1 MVLDFLKY
9 GVKIEVMIKRAIF
22 NAIEKHLIEPEMTVL
37 IGPRQVGKTYLMQLL
52 QDHLKSKEE
61 KTVFL
66 NLDVDDHKQFFLSQS
81 ALINY
86 IRLQVGETRAYV
98 FIDEIQRKEDAG
110 LFLKG
115 IYDMNLPYKFII
127 SGSGSLDLK
136 AKIKESMAGRKQ
148 IFYIDPVSFEEFV
161 NYKTEYK
168 YENKLDD
175 FFSIEAN
182 RTQAL
187 LEEYMMFGGYP
198 RIVIAETSE
207 KKKSEMD
214 EIYRS
219 YIERD
224 ITDLLGVEKPDAFT
238 NLLKIIAS
246 QIGSLVNITELSST
260 IGISDKTIQ
269 HYLWYLEETFI
280 IKKVTPYYR
289 NIRSEITK
297 TPIYYFYD
305 TGVRNYLLGL
315 FGVPLIPSALSGHL
329 FENVI
334 FNMLRQHTHFA
345 STRIHFWRTTDNAEV
360 DFVISTGLTIIPVE
374 TKYTKLQS
382 TQTTRS
388 FKSFLDKYKPKKAYV
403 VHLGEKLGETFHTTK
418 ISFLPYFEITDIIK

>member
-1 MVLDFLKY
+1 
-9 GVKIEVMIKRAIF
+9 MIKRAIF
-22 NAIEKHLIEPEMTVL
+22 HSIEKHLAEPEMTVL

-52 QDHLKSKEE
+52 EDHLKVRGE

-66 NLDVDDHKQFFLSQS
+66 NLDVEDNKQFFVSQT

-86 IRLQVGETRAYV
+86 IRLQVGSSRAFV

-161 NYKTEYK
+161 HYKTAYK
-168 YENKLDD
+168 YEDKLPD
-175 FFSIEAN
+175 FFSIEST
-182 RTQAL
+182 RTQHL

-198 RIVIAETSE
+198 RIVLSETLE

-219 YIERD
+219 YINRD
-224 ITDLLGVEKPDAFT
+224 ITDLLKVEKPDAFT
-238 NLLKIIAS
+238 NLLKVIAS
-246 QIGSLVNITELSST
+246 QIGSLVNVTELSRT

-289 NIRSEITK
+289 NVRSEITK
-297 TPIYYFYD
+297 TPLYYFYD

-315 FGVPLIPSALSGHL
+315 FGVPTIPPALGGHL

-334 FNMLRQHTHFA
+334 FNMLRHHIHFA

-360 DFVISTGLTIIPVE
+360 DFVINAGLEVIPIE
-374 TKYTKLQS
+374 AKYTKLQAAL
-382 TQTTRS
+382 TTRS
-388 FKSFLDKYKPKKAYV
+388 FKSFLDKYKPKRGYII
-403 VHLGEKLGETFHTTK
+403 HLGKKLEDTFQNTK
-418 ISFLPYFEITDIIK
+418 ISFLPFYESVNITKDLQ

>member
-1 MVLDFLKY
+1 
-9 GVKIEVMIKRAIF
+9 MIKRAIF

-52 QDHLKSKEE
+52 QDHLKAKEE
-61 KTVFL
+61 KTVYL
-66 NLDVDDHKQFFLSQS
+66 NLDVDDHKQFFVSQS

-115 IYDMNLPYKFII
+115 IYDTTLPYKFII

-168 YENKLDD
+168 YEDRLHD
-175 FFSIEAN
+175 FFSIETN
-182 RTQAL
+182 RTQNL

-198 RIVIAETSE
+198 RIVLAETIE
-207 KKKSEMD
+207 KKKNEMD

-297 TPIYYFYD
+297 TPLYYFYD

-315 FGVPLIPSALSGHL
+315 FGVPSIPPALSGHL

-334 FNMLRQHTHFA
+334 FNMIRQHTHFA

-360 DFVISTGLTIIPVE
+360 DFVVSTGLNIIPIEV
-374 TKYTKLQS
+374 KYAKLQS
-382 TQTTRS
+382 QQTTRS
-388 FKSFLDKYKPKKAYV
+388 FKSFLDKYKPKRAYV
-403 VHLGEKLGETFHTTK
+403 VHLGEKLEDTFDSTK
-418 ISFLPYFEITDIIK
+418 ISFLPYYESMRITKDLPWS

>member
-1 MVLDFLKY
+1 
-9 GVKIEVMIKRAIF
+9 MIKRAIF
-22 NAIEKHLIEPEMTVL
+22 SSIERHLAEPEMTVL

-52 QDHLKSKEE
+52 HDHLQARGE

-66 NLDVDDHKQFFLSQS
+66 NLDVEDHKQFFASQTT
-81 ALINY
+81 LINY
-86 IRLQVGETRAYV
+86 LRLQVGETHAFV

-115 IYDMNLPYKFII
+115 IFDLHLPYKFIV

-148 IFYIDPVSFEEFV
+148 IFNIDPISFEEFV
-161 NYKTEYK
+161 NYKTDYK
-168 YENKLDD
+168 YENRLLD
-175 FFSIEAN
+175 FFTIDTRNEQN
-182 RTQAL
+182 L
-187 LEEYMMFGGYP
+187 LEEYLMFGGYP
-198 RIVIAETSE
+198 RIVLAETIE
-207 KKKSEMD
+207 KKKTEMD

-238 NLLKIIAS
+238 NLLKIMAS
-246 QIGSLVNITELSST
+246 QIGSLVNITELSAT
-260 IGISDKTIQ
+260 IGIADKTIQ

-280 IKKVTPYYR
+280 LKKVTPYFR

-297 TPIYYFYD
+297 SPMYYFYD
-305 TGVRNYLLGL
+305 SGVRNYLLGL
-315 FGVPLIPSALSGHL
+315 FGVPSIPPTLSGHL

-334 FNMLRQHTHFA
+334 FNTLRQQTHSA

-360 DFVISTGLTIIPVE
+360 DFVISTGLEVVPIE
-374 TKYTKLQS
+374 AKYTKLPS
-382 TQTTRS
+382 AQTTRS
-388 FKSFLDKYKPKKAYV
+388 FKSFLDKYVPKRAYV
-403 VHLGEKLGETFHTTK
+403 VHLGEKFEDTFNTTK
-418 ISFLPYFEITDIIK
+418 ISFLPFYDCQKITKNLP

>member
-1 MVLDFLKY
+1 
-9 GVKIEVMIKRAIF
+9 MIKRAIF
-22 NAIEKHLIEPEMTVL
+22 NAIEKHLIEPEMTIL

-52 QDHLKSKEE
+52 QDHLKAKEE
-61 KTVFL
+61 KTVYL
-66 NLDVDDHKQFFLSQS
+66 NLDVDDHKQFFVSQS

-98 FIDEIQRKEDAG
+98 FIDEIQRKEDVG

-115 IYDMNLPYKFII
+115 IYDTTLPYKFII

-168 YENKLDD
+168 YEDRLHD
-175 FFSIEAN
+175 FFSIETN
-182 RTQAL
+182 RTQNL

-198 RIVIAETSE
+198 RIVLAETIE
-207 KKKSEMD
+207 KKKNEMD

-297 TPIYYFYD
+297 TPLYYFYD

-315 FGVPLIPSALSGHL
+315 FGVPSIPPALSGHL

-334 FNMLRQHTHFA
+334 FNMIRQHTHLA

-360 DFVISTGLTIIPVE
+360 DFVVSTGLNIIPIE
-374 TKYTKLQS
+374 AKYAKLQS
-382 TQTTRS
+382 QQTTRS
-388 FKSFLDKYKPKKAYV
+388 FKSFLDKYKPKRAYV
-403 VHLGEKLGETFHTTK
+403 VHLGEKLEDTFDFTK
-418 ISFLPYFEITDIIK
+418 ISFLPYYESMRITKDLPWS